1 MPMEQKKH
9 EKTEQNGLLPLPM
22 SRDELEARGISRLD
36 FVLITGDAY
45 IDHPSFGAAIIGR
58 TLESHGYTVGIIAQ
72 PDWHSAE
79 AFKTLGKPR
88 LAFLVTSG
96 NMDSMVNHYT
106 SSRKHRS
113 DDAYT
118 PGGKAGSR
126 PDRAAIVYAHRA
138 REAYKGVPIVL
149 GGIEASLRRFAH
161 YDYWDDKVRRSVL
174 VDAVADF
181 VVYGMGERPIME
193 LADALASGLKPR
205 DITYVAGTAFQVQ
218 SLENIYDYT
227 LIDSFDEVSKD
238 KLAYAHA
245 FLKQYEEQDPVRGK
259 RLVQPHGSSYVV
271 VNPPAMP
278 LNSAELDKVYALP
291 YTRKPHPSY
300 GLPIPA
306 LNEVEFSLASCRGC
320 FGACSFCA
328 LTFHQGR
335 IVQSRSHGSLVEEA
349 KLLTKQPGF
358 KGYIHDVGGPTA
370 NFRRP
375 ACKRQLTEGACKNR
389 QCLGFNPC
397 KNVDADHSDYIA
409 LLKKLRAVDG
419 VKRVFVRSGVRYD
432 FALYEKNDVFLRELI
447 GYHVS
452 GQLKVAP
459 EHVDDR
465 VLKLMGKPSAALYER
480 FLQKYESIN
489 RALEKEQFIVPYFMS
504 SHPGSDLQSAVELAL
519 FLKRTGQRPEQ
530 VQDFYPTPGTLSTCM
545 YYTGLDP
552 RTMEKVYVPRTYEEK
567 AMQRALMQY
576 FMPQHRAMARK
587 ALVKAGR
594 EDLIGFHKDA
604 LVPPEREEYGRSAP
618 RGEKKPERKKGGVS
632 QRSSRTDARKKE
644 HPSRGAR
651 QGRSGKR

>member
-1 MPMEQKKH
+1 MEQNDKKL
-9 EKTEQNGLLPLPM
+9 EISQPLPM
-22 SRDELEARGISRLD
+22 TRAELDARGIGRLD
-36 FVLITGDAY
+36 FVLISGDAY
-45 IDHPSFGAAIIGR
+45 IDHPSFGPAIIGR
-58 TLESHGYTVGIIAQ
+58 TLESRGYTVGIIAQ

-79 AFKTLGKPR
+79 AFRRLGKPR
-88 LAFLVTSG
+88 LAFLITSG

-106 SSRKHRS
+106 SSKKKRS

-118 PGGKAGSR
+118 PGGKAGAR
-126 PDRAAIVYAHRA
+126 PDRAATVYAHRA
-138 REAYKGVPIVL
+138 REAYKGVPIIL

-181 VVYGMGERPIME
+181 LVYGMGERPIVE
-193 LADALASGLKPR
+193 LADALSSGLKPR
-205 DITYVAGTAFQVQ
+205 DITYVAGTAIKTQ
-218 SLENIYDYT
+218 SLENIYDYK
-227 LIDSFDEVSKD
+227 LIESFDEVNSD
-238 KLAYAHA
+238 KIAYAHA
-245 FLKQYEEQDPVRGK
+245 FLTQYEEQDPVRGK
-259 RLVQPHGSSYVV
+259 RLVQPHGSYFVV

-278 LNSAELDKVYALP
+278 LESRELDDVYALP

-300 GLPIPA
+300 KEHIPA

-335 IVQSRSHGSLVEEA
+335 IVRSRSHASLVSEA
-349 KLLTKQPGF
+349 KLLTKQPDF

-375 ACKRQLTEGACKNR
+375 ACERQLKEGACKNR
-389 QCLGFNPC
+389 QCLGYNAC
-397 KNVDADHSDYIA
+397 KRVDADHSDYVA
-409 LLKKLRAVDG
+409 LLKRLRDVEG

-432 FALYEKNDVFLRELI
+432 YAMLDKNDAFLRELVA
-447 GYHVS
+447 YHVS

-480 FLQKYESIN
+480 FLQKYEALN
-489 RALEKEQFIVPYFMS
+489 RAAGKEQFIVPYFMS
-504 SHPGSDLQSAVELAL
+504 SHPGSDLNSAVELAL

-552 RTMEKVYVPRTYEEK
+552 RTMEQVYVPRSYEEK

-587 ALVKAGR
+587 ALIKAGR
-594 EDLIGFHKDA
+594 EDLIGLHKNA
-604 LVPPEREEYGRSAP
+604 LVPPERDQRRAPSKEKAPEAQRGRRTNDKNRA
-618 RGEKKPERKKGGVS
+618 RREKSRK
-632 QRSSRTDARKKE
+632 R
-644 HPSRGAR
+644 
-651 QGRSGKR
+651 